1 MLSTA
6 RTKTEPDTVPAVAGA
21 STDRLPEVWA
31 VTLPRLLEPFIGM
44 VIGVTSKRTRRLC
57 HCNPLVP
64 VRLALYEPT
73 GTPDGALMTTPRTDV
88 FPAESVTLAGM
99 LAKRRLGVVEA
110 WKFTDPVNPLILARV
125 TFHVMRDP
133 LG

>member
-64 VRLALYEPT
+64 VKLTLYEPT
-73 GTPDGALMTTPRTDV
+73 VIPEGTLMTTPRAEV
-88 FPAESVTLAGM
+88 FPAYNVTLAG
-99 LAKRRLGVVEA
+99 LLTERRFDVVE
-110 WKFTDPVNPLILARV
+110 V
-125 TFHVMRDP
+125 
-133 LG
+133 